1 MDVTQLHARLTDD
14 LFLYYRTQFGLR
26 FPELESERDELLRG
40 AGRVYQNPL
49 LEPRVP
55 YRTTGRPFIDD
66 LAELG
71 LSEDIAAFAHTGL
84 WEQEWELMEHQ
95 RDALAASLGG
105 QHVVVSAGTGS
116 GKTESFLLPVIARL
130 VEESQ
135 RWDVVPP
142 SPEGSR
148 WWLAPRGGY
157 VASRAHETRPAAMR
171 ALILYPMNALV
182 EDQLKRLREGL
193 DGEAPRAWLDANRG
207 SNRFY
212 FGRYTGQTPGSGRV
226 RRAQNLYRLRD
237 QLRVLDQLATR
248 VLEEVTSGQLKE
260 EARYFIAQLDGG
272 EMYSRWDMQD
282 YPPDIMITNYSML
295 NIMLMRERDAPI
307 FQKTREWLSSDASN
321 TFTLVVDE
329 LHMYRGTAGTEVAY
343 MLRNLFER
351 LDLRD
356 RPDQLRIITAS
367 ASLGEGEVVER
378 YLEGFFAQPPES
390 FVGPITGTLDLPD
403 LPSLPVADRQTL
415 EGLLNA
421 DEDEVARETGRLQL
435 ADAVVAA
442 CADEGRVTARS
453 VEQVVEVLT
462 ADVSSSEAETGLMRA
477 LGAAGVGSRLRTH
490 LFFRNVAG
498 VWACCDPG
506 CRAVPDRYAFDGRSV
521 GKLFDRAQLRCD
533 CGSRVLDLMYCQNC
547 GDVFLGGYKLPDPA
561 GDPSSFYLVPDLP
574 DIDGLPNSLNVEKT
588 LANYVCYWPQTLDP
602 VATEWIS
609 ENPGTHLYTDRPNA
623 YTFRF
628 VPADLSPRLGRLSPE
643 ADSTTG
649 WLFSGNPDIHQN
661 DPRFTPPPQPTRCPR
676 CGSDWERW
684 RKQRPVYDRQRMAS
698 PVRWQ
703 ATGHSLVTQVLA
715 DSLSRS
721 LTEDRRKLVAFSDSR
736 RDAAILAS
744 NLASRQYQHVLRQ
757 LVIEKAEEPGVGEDI
772 DDLLRYLDGAE
783 DDAAAAAYHRVATA
797 HPERVATAAI
807 GWNRPEGSNQRRAA
821 EAAMEELRGRSL
833 TIREIRDL
841 VSDALVTIGLNPAG
855 PWPSKQQS
863 PPPNTVRWTE
873 LVDWDARPARWRSD
887 LPLGST
893 ERSYKEELLEE
904 LYGQIC
910 QLLSAGRGND
920 YESMGLRYLS
930 IANEGL
936 VADLAGFDSPQQALE
951 FVSSTIRMYILSR
964 KVERLYPDMRGSD
977 TSPENVLRY
986 VEAVGRARSVE
997 PSILLDQ
1004 VVGLLETAGAVERNL
1019 LRPANL
1025 VIASPQGSWLCR
1037 RCRTLH
1043 LHASAG
1049 VCVDCNETLDGDPSP
1064 EEVVPVNYF
1073 RTLATSGEP
1082 IFPMHSEELTG
1093 QTQRLDSQRRQA
1105 RFQGVFLQNEVPLAD
1120 DIQLLSVTTT
1130 MEAGVD
1136 IGSLDAV
1143 VMANMPPMRF
1153 NYQQRVGRAGR
1164 RDEPLS
1170 VALTVCRPR
1179 SHDDYYFAHAGEITS
1194 NPPPSPY
1201 LDMTR
1206 GQIVRRGIAADVLR
1220 LAFIDVARHHGRR
1233 FDPGNETH
1241 GEFGSVE
1248 AWPTYR
1254 EEVERWIGS
1263 NTDELRRIVS
1273 CFVSHTSLEEEADR
1287 LVSWVSAELIPAV
1300 DQIAGSTT
1308 QVEQNLSRA
1317 LAYEGLLPMFGFPT
1331 RSRKLYTGRPTFESG
1346 DEDEQLERELKIA
1359 ISEWAPGAEVV
1370 RDKRLHRVVGVA
1382 AYRPRG
1388 QDAHS
1393 IGEPLGSSVP
1403 VGVCSSCQSLTTRSP
1418 DVEMWCPVCGA
1429 RRGDG
1434 FELVDLREPLG
1445 FRTDWRPADY
1455 RDQMAF
1461 PPRASQPRISTER
1474 EESLERLHGDNI
1486 EGLAT
1491 QTKVY
1496 TINDNRGVGFCF
1508 GRQTHG
1514 EGWIEVNLPT
1524 PTSLEAGP
1532 TPRFDAHQTVDCY
1545 LASIEVTDVLIVGL
1559 DASRVPA
1566 GVTLSPVRASTR
1578 AAWYSLAF
1586 LLRVAGARLLDI
1598 DEQELQAGI
1607 RSIRH
1612 QASDREPVGQVFI
1625 GDALANGAGYATHL
1639 GEHDTFATLLHRARR
1654 LVEEWED
1661 ASRHPCDSACYEC
1674 LKDYSNVPFH
1684 GLLDWRLAAD
1694 LLDLM
1699 MRGAFDRRR
1708 RWEQL
1713 EHNAIEDVT
1722 QGFENFA
1729 RVILD
1734 QRPCLEET
1742 SARRVIIPR
1751 HPLEDPHFDFL
1762 SNELAEVV
1770 AAAVSRGFTADDGR
1784 IHLEASTTFDL
1795 LRRPAWVIAEAF
1807 RGQQF

>member
-1 MDVTQLHARLTDD
+1 MDVTQLQARLTDD
-14 LFLYYRTQFGLR
+14 LFLYYGTQFGLR
-26 FPELESERDELLRG
+26 FPELEQERDELLRG
-40 AGRVYQNPL
+40 PGRVYQNPL

-55 YRTTGRPFIDD
+55 YRTTGRSFSED

-71 LSEDIAAFAHTGL
+71 LSNEVASFAEAGL
-84 WEQEWELMEHQ
+84 WDREWELMEHQ
-95 RDALAASLGG
+95 RDALAASLSG

-116 GKTESFLLPVIARL
+116 GKTESFLLPVVTRL

-135 RWDVVPP
+135 RWDAAATRAD
-142 SPEGSR
+142 GWR
-148 WWLAPRGGY
+148 WWTAPRGGY
-157 VASRAHETRPAAMR
+157 VASRAHERRPAAMR

-193 DGEAPRAWLDANRG
+193 DGEGPRAWLDAKRG
-207 SNRFY
+207 GNRFY

-237 QLRVLDQLATR
+237 QLRVLDQLASR
-248 VLEEVTSGQLKE
+248 VLEELASGQLKE

-307 FQKTREWLSSDASN
+307 FQRTRDWLANDASN
-321 TFTLVVDE
+321 IFTLVVDE

-351 LDLRD
+351 LGLRD
-356 RPDQLRIITAS
+356 RPDQLRIVTAS

-390 FVGPITGTLDLPD
+390 FTGPLTGALDLPD
-403 LPSLPVADRQTL
+403 LPSLPVADRRTF
-415 EGLLNA
+415 EGYSVA
-421 DEDEVARETGRLQL
+421 DEEELGREATRLRL

-442 CADEGRVTARS
+442 CADEGRVMARS
-453 VEQVVEVLT
+453 VDQVVEALT
-462 ADVSSSEAETGLMRA
+462 EDVSSSDAEIGLMRA
-477 LGAAGVGSRLRTH
+477 LGAAGAGSRLRTH

-498 VWACCDPG
+498 VWACCDPA
-506 CRAVPDRYAFDGRSV
+506 CRAVADRFTFEDRPV

-547 GDVFLGGYKLPDPA
+547 GDLFLGGYMLPDPE
-561 GDPSSFYLVPDLP
+561 GDSSSFYLVPDLP
-574 DIDGLPNSLNVEKT
+574 DLDGLPNSLNVEKT
-588 LANYVCYWPQTLDP
+588 LANYACYWPQTLDP
-602 VATEWIS
+602 VETEWIS
-609 ENPGTHLYTDRPNA
+609 ENPGTHLYTTRPNA

-628 VPADLSPRLGRLSPE
+628 TPAELSPRLGRLSPE
-643 ADSTTG
+643 GDAATG
-649 WLFSGNPDIHQN
+649 WLFTGEPDITQH

-684 RKQRPVYDRQRMAS
+684 RRQRPVYDRQRMAS

-703 ATGHSLVTQVLA
+703 ATGHSLIAQVLA

-721 LTEDRRKLVAFSDSR
+721 LSEDRRKLVAFSDSR

-757 LVIEKAEEPGVGEDI
+757 LVVEKAEDPGIGEDI
-772 DDLLRYLDGAE
+772 DAFLRYLDGAE
-783 DDAAAAAYHRVATA
+783 DDAALAAYQRVSAA
-797 HPERVATAAI
+797 HPERVAAAAV

-821 EAAMEELRGRSL
+821 ELAVQALRGRSL

-841 VSDALVTIGLNPAG
+841 VADALVTIGLNPAG

-863 PPPNTVRWTE
+863 PPPNVVRWTT
-873 LVDWDARPARWRSD
+873 LVDWDATPPRWRGD

-893 ERSYKEELLEE
+893 ERSFKEDLLEE

-930 IANEGL
+930 IANDEL
-936 VADLAGFDSPQQALE
+936 VADLSSLDSPARAHE
-951 FVSSTIRMYILSR
+951 FVASSIRMYILSR

-977 TSPENVLRY
+977 NPPENLVRY
-986 VEAVGRARSVE
+986 VEAVAHAQGVE
-997 PSILLDQ
+997 ASNLLDQ
-1004 VVGLLETAGAVERNL
+1004 VVALLETAGAVERNL

-1025 VIASPQGSWLCR
+1025 VIASPRGSWVCR

-1049 VCVDCNETLDGDPSP
+1049 ICVDCNESLDDDPSP
-1064 EEVVPVNYF
+1064 QEVVPVNYF
-1073 RTLATSGEP
+1073 RSLAMSGEQV
-1082 IFPMHSEELTG
+1082 FPMHSEELTG

-1143 VMANMPPMRF
+1143 IMANMPPMRF

-1179 SHDDYYFAHAGEITS
+1179 SHDDYYFSHAGEITS
-1194 NPPPSPY
+1194 TPPPSPY

-1206 GQIVRRGIAADVLR
+1206 IQIVRRGIGAEVLR
-1220 LAFIDVARHHGRR
+1220 LAFIDVARSRGRR

-1248 AWPTYR
+1248 AWPSHR
-1254 EEVERWIGS
+1254 EDVRRWITNNS
-1263 NTDELRRIVS
+1263 DEVRRIVAS
-1273 CFVSHTSLEEEADR
+1273 FVTHTNLEHEAER
-1287 LVSWVSAELIPAV
+1287 LFSWVRDELLIAV
-1300 DQIAGSTT
+1300 DGIAGSAA

-1331 RSRKLYTGRPTFESG
+1331 RSRTLYTNRPTFESG

-1382 AYRPRG
+1382 AYQPRG
-1388 QDAHS
+1388 NQVHS
-1393 IGEPLGSSVP
+1393 LAEPLGPSVP
-1403 VGVCSSCQSLTTRSP
+1403 VGVCTSCQSLTTRSP
-1418 DVEMWCPVCGA
+1418 ELEMWCPVCGA

-1434 FELVDLREPLG
+1434 FDLVDLREPLG

-1474 EESLERLHGDNI
+1474 QESLERLHGDNI

-1496 TINDNRGVGFCF
+1496 TINDNRGVGFRF
-1508 GRQTHG
+1508 APQTRG
-1514 EGWIEVNLPT
+1514 DGWIETDLPT

-1532 TPRFDAHQTVDCY
+1532 TPRFDNHQRVDCY
-1545 LASIEVTDVLIVGL
+1545 LAAIEVTDVLIVGL
-1559 DASRVPA
+1559 DAARLPT
-1566 GVTLSPVRASTR
+1566 GITLSPVRASTR

-1607 RSIRH
+1607 RSVRH

-1639 GEHDTFATLLHRARR
+1639 GRSEIFSTLLARART
-1654 LVEEWED
+1654 LIDEWDDE
-1661 ASRHPCDSACYEC
+1661 SGHPCDSACYDC

-1699 MRGAFDRRR
+1699 MQGSFDGRR
-1708 RWEQL
+1708 RWTQL
-1713 EHNAIEDVT
+1713 EHNAIEDVI
-1722 QGFENFA
+1722 QGFENFE
-1729 RVILD
+1729 RVTLE
-1734 QRPCLEET
+1734 QRVCLQET
-1742 SARRVIIPR
+1742 SADRVIIPR

-1762 SNELAEVV
+1762 SIELADIV
-1770 AAAVSRGFTADDGR
+1770 AAAVSSGFTADDGR
-1784 IHLEASTTFDL
+1784 IHLEGSTTFDL

-1807 RGQQF
+1807 RGQPV